1 VILPLVELEALGVIE
16 VMTDGNS
23 KRPILRDGTEAIGLT
38 MTFPIDT
45 DTSYSD
51 SPQETTA

>member
-1 VILPLVELEALGVIE
+1 MELEALGVIE
-16 VMTDGNS
+16 FTTDGNG
-23 KRPILRDGTEAIGLT
+23 KRPILRDGTEATGLT